1 VPFRKPWPPRLRFG
15 QNPARD
21 VDNAGSPYRRD
32 AFRRIFRRPSSGTA
46 LQARTS
52 CSCLELS
59 THGIEVAGG
68 KSAFREAV
76 PKAGEAVRKS
86 RRFAC
91 LRLVKHVLSA
101 EVCSSF

>member
-1 VPFRKPWPPRLRFG
+1 MAPTPTVRPKSG
-15 QNPARD
+15 ARC
-21 VDNAGSPYRRD
+21 RRCRVSLPT
-32 AFRRIFRRPSSGTA
+32 RRISTNFSPPSSDTA

-68 KSAFREAV
+68 KSPFREAV

-91 LRLVKHVLSA
+91 LRLLKHVLSA